1 MLIIWVGKEM
11 RLGYGL
17 NPKRVF
23 FLSFL
28 YIHRSAAYVV
38 MYLSMTQHYW
48 NLPISPKGHINHFY
62 NHQTQQKQQ
71 LKAQLRHFCIICI
84 NTNNQNPVLTSLCLT
99 RQTTHCLNAEISFV
113 TFWPKFTEPTT
124 TEDHKC
130 FHAWS
135 IITWNQFY
143 LSSRFQTKHPFET
156 TAYFLNNS
164 ISHNP
169 SGDCQHSVCNCREI
183 RYSFL
188 GLSFLSRHLTNTLGA
203 KEVKT
208 VWAAVFKK
216 CLKVV
221 DYV

>member
-28 YIHRSAAYVV
+28 YIHRSAVDVV

-62 NHQTQQKQQ
+62 NHQTEQKQQ

-84 NTNNQNPVLTSLCLT
+84 NKQPKPCVNFTVSNQANDTFSKC
-99 RQTTHCLNAEISFV
+99 RDKSFV

-143 LSSRFQTKHPFET
+143 LSSCFQTKHPFET

-188 GLSFLSRHLTNTLGA
+188 GMSFLSRHLTNTLGA

-208 VWAAVFKK
+208 VWAAAFKK

>member
-1 MLIIWVGKEM
+1 MKLLELLWTKFNLTAVEGNVHMLIIWVGKEM

-28 YIHRSAAYVV
+28 YIHRSAVDVV

-99 RQTTHCLNAEISFV
+99 RQTTHFLNAEIKV
-113 TFWPKFTEPTT
+113 
-124 TEDHKC
+124 
-130 FHAWS
+130 
-135 IITWNQFY
+135 
-143 LSSRFQTKHPFET
+143 
-156 TAYFLNNS
+156 
-164 ISHNP
+164 
-169 SGDCQHSVCNCREI
+169 
-183 RYSFL
+183 
-188 GLSFLSRHLTNTLGA
+188 LSRSDQSSLNQPQQKITNVFTL
-203 KEVKT
+203 
-208 VWAAVFKK
+208 
-216 CLKVV
+216 
-221 DYV
+221 DQ